1 MNLFYRI
8 RQKIARKKSEEFGV
22 KNGDREAGEESGC
35 HPERSGLAAE
45 PKDLPAE
52 MTAALNEARRS
63 FDSCCS
69 LRMTSRRGR
78 RPRRPAEYGT
88 VPTGRRGRRPL
99 RWVKME
105 SIVTAQ
111 ILRIS

>member
-63 FDSCCS
+63 FDSRCS
-69 LRMTSRRGR
+69 LRMTS
-78 RPRRPAEYGT
+78 
-88 VPTGRRGRRPL
+88 RRGRRPL